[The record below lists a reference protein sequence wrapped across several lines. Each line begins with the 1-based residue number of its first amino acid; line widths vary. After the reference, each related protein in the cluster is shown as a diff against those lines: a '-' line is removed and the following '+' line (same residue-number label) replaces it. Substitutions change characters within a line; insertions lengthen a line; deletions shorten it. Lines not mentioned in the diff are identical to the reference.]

1 MMENNMNMDELE
13 QMRQQI
19 QNLKGQIN
27 DLARVND
34 DLLFKSVVDNTR
46 RIRFRVLMS
55 GIGAIAA
62 NFIWIKLANDSFV
75 SFPFILFTCGML
87 SFSIFASLSF
97 NHWQTPTRGEN
108 MMKLANE
115 LERKRKWRRYSRIIS
130 LVLLLVWCVWLL
142 IELRQTEQGMEIY
155 YWTIGGFVVGGF
167 FGILIYQ
174 RMKHDYDNQ
183 LDNVKK
189 LSGEEE

>member
-1 MMENNMNMDELE
+1 MENNMNMEELE

-19 QNLKGQIN
+19 QELKKQVN
-27 DLARVND
+27 DRTRVNED
-34 DLLFKSVVDNTR
+34 MLFKSLVDNTR

-55 GIGAIAA
+55 GIGAVAA
-62 NFIWIKLANDSFV
+62 SFVWIQLAYELFV
-75 SFPFILFTCGML
+75 SFPFILFTCAML
-87 SFSIFASLSF
+87 LFSIFASLSF

-115 LERKRKWRRYSRIIS
+115 LERKRKWRRYSRVIS
-130 LVLLLVWCVWLL
+130 LVLLLVWSVWLL
-142 IELRQTEQGMEIY
+142 IELRQTAQGMEIY

-167 FGILIYQ
+167 VGILIYQ

-183 LDNVKK
+183 LDDVKK

>member
-87 SFSIFASLSF
+87 LFSIFASLSF

-115 LERKRKWRRYSRIIS
+115 LERKMYRLDK
-130 LVLLLVWCVWLL
+130 L
-142 IELRQTEQGMEIY
+142 IGKIKNKSYKGELPHREHGWY
-155 YWTIGGFVVGGF
+155 
-167 FGILIYQ
+167 LPN
-174 RMKHDYDNQ
+174 KD
-183 LDNVKK
+183 
-189 LSGEEE
+189 